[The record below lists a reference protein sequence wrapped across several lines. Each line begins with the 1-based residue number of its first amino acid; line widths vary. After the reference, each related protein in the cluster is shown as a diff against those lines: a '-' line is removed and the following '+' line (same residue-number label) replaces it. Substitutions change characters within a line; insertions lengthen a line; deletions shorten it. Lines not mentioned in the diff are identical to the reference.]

1 MPQFPGTI
9 KSKLP
14 KVGTTIFTTMTALAN
29 NHKAINLSQGF
40 PGFEVDNKLKTLVT
54 QYINTNN
61 NQYAPMA
68 GVLKLR
74 ERIAEKIEN
83 LYSTNYNAETEI
95 TITAGGTMALY
106 SAISAVVNE
115 GDEVVIFTPA
125 YDSYTPAVQLNGGI
139 PIYIPLKAPDFS
151 IPWDMVKK
159 FINHRTRLIILNN
172 PHNPTGATLS
182 EDDVKQLQH
191 ILQGTEIMVL
201 GDEVYEHLVF
211 DGKQHES
218 ICRYPALA
226 ERSFVVFSFG
236 KTYNATGWKVGYCVA
251 PEALMNEFRKVH
263 QYQTFS
269 VNTPIQLALADYME
283 DDSVYLKLAAFYE
296 EKRNFFLKQL
306 AGSKFDITPTQ
317 GTYFQLLG
325 YQNISEEKDIDLA
338 IRLTKEFGVASIP
351 VSVFYHKPFDS
362 KYLRCCFAKENDT
375 LQKAAEKLLKFAS

>member
-29 NHKAINLSQGF
+29 EHKAINLSQGF
-40 PGFEVDNKLKTLVT
+40 PDFEVANKLKTLVT

-172 PHNPTGATLS
+172 PHNPTGAALS

-201 GDEVYEHLVF
+201 SDEVYEHLVF

-283 DDSVYLKLAAFYE
+283 DNSVYLQLAAFYE

-306 AGSKFDITPTQ
+306 AGSKFDIAPTQ

-351 VSVFYHKPFDS
+351 VSIFYHKPFDS
-362 KYLRCCFAKENDT
+362 KFLRFCFAKENET
-375 LQKAAEKLLKFAS
+375 LQKAAEKLMKFAS

>member
-29 NHKAINLSQGF
+29 EYNAINLSQGF
-40 PGFEVDNKLKTLVT
+40 PDFEVDTKLKSLVA
-54 QYINTNN
+54 QYINSNN

-68 GVLKLR
+68 GVMKLR

-83 LYSTNYNAETEI
+83 LYATNYNAETEI
-95 TITAGGTMALY
+95 TVTAGGTIALY

-125 YDSYTPAVQLNGGI
+125 YDSYTPAVQINGGI
-139 PIYIPLKAPDFS
+139 PIYIPMKAPDFS

-172 PHNPTGATLS
+172 PHNPTGTTLS
-182 EDDVKQLQH
+182 EEDVKQLQH

-201 GDEVYEHLVF
+201 SDEVYEHLVF

-236 KTYNATGWKVGYCVA
+236 KTYNATGWKTGYCVA

-269 VNTPIQLALADYME
+269 ANTPIQLALADYME
-283 DDSVYLKLAAFYE
+283 DNSAYLQLAAFYE
-296 EKRNFFLKQL
+296 EKRNFFLKQFE
-306 AGSKFDITPTQ
+306 GSKFDITPAQ

-338 IRLTKEFGVASIP
+338 VRLTKEFGVASVP

-362 KYLRCCFAKENDT
+362 KLLRFCFAKENET
-375 LQKAAEKLLKFAS
+375 LQKAAERLMKFAS

>member
-14 KVGTTIFTTMTALAN
+14 KIGTTIFTTMTALAN

-362 KYLRCCFAKENDT
+362 KYLRFCFAKENEI
-375 LQKAAEKLLKFAS
+375 LQKAAERLMKFVS

>member
-29 NHKAINLSQGF
+29 EDNAINLSQGF
-40 PGFEVDNKLKTLVT
+40 PDFEVNDKLKSLVT

-68 GVLKLR
+68 GVAKLR
-74 ERIAEKIEN
+74 ESIAEKIEK
-83 LYSTNYNAETEI
+83 LYSTNYNPDTEI

-106 SAISAVVNE
+106 SAISAIVND

-139 PIYIPLKAPDFS
+139 PIYIPLKAPDFN

-201 GDEVYEHLVF
+201 SDEVYEHLVF

-251 PEALMNEFRKVH
+251 PEILMKEFRKVH

-269 VNTPIQLALADYME
+269 VNTPMQLALADYME
-283 DDSVYLKLAAFYE
+283 ENSAYLQLAAFYE
-296 EKRNFFLKQL
+296 EKRNFFLRQL
-306 AGSKFDITPTQ
+306 SGSKFDIKPAK

-325 YQNISEEKDIDLA
+325 YQNISEEKDTDLA
-338 IRLTKEFGVASIP
+338 IRLIKEFGVAAIP

-362 KYLRCCFAKENDT
+362 KYLRFCFAKENNT
-375 LQKAAEKLLKFAS
+375 LTQAAERLLKFAS

>member
-29 NHKAINLSQGF
+29 EHNAINLSQGF
-40 PGFEVDNKLKTLVT
+40 PDFEVNDKLKSLVT

-68 GVLKLR
+68 GVAKLR
-74 ERIAEKIEN
+74 ESIAEKIEK
-83 LYSTNYNAETEI
+83 LYSTNYNPDTEI

-106 SAISAVVNE
+106 SAISAIVND

-201 GDEVYEHLVF
+201 SDEVYEHLVF

-236 KTYNATGWKVGYCVA
+236 KTYNATGWKVGYCIA
-251 PEALMNEFRKVH
+251 PEILMKEFRKVH

-269 VNTPIQLALADYME
+269 VNTPMQLALADYME
-283 DDSVYLKLAAFYE
+283 ENSAYLQLAAFYE
-296 EKRNFFLKQL
+296 EKRNFFLRQL
-306 AGSKFDITPTQ
+306 SGSKFDIKPAK

-325 YQNISEEKDIDLA
+325 YQNISEEKDTDLA
-338 IRLTKEFGVASIP
+338 IRLIKEFGVAAIP

-362 KYLRCCFAKENDT
+362 KYLRFCFAKENNT
-375 LQKAAEKLLKFAS
+375 LTQAAERLLKFAS

>member
-1 MPQFPGTI
+1 
-9 KSKLP
+9 
-14 KVGTTIFTTMTALAN
+14 MTALAN
-29 NHKAINLSQGF
+29 EYQAINLSQGF
-40 PGFEVDNKLKTLVT
+40 PDFEVDNKLKTLVT
-54 QYINTNN
+54 QYINSNH

-68 GVLKLR
+68 GAVKLR
-74 ERIAEKIEN
+74 ERIAAKIEK
-83 LYSTNYNAETEI
+83 LYGTNYNPDTEI

-106 SAISAVVNE
+106 SAISAVVND

-172 PHNPTGATLS
+172 PHNPTGASLS

-251 PEALMNEFRKVH
+251 PEILMKEFRKVH

-283 DDSVYLKLAAFYE
+283 DDSVYLQLATFYE

-306 AGSKFDITPTQ
+306 AGSKFDIKPAK
-317 GTYFQLLG
+317 GSYFQLLG
-325 YQNISEEKDIDLA
+325 YQNISEEKDMDLA
-338 IRLTKEFGVASIP
+338 IRLTKEFGVAAIP

-362 KYLRCCFAKENDT
+362 KYLRCCFAKENVT

>member
-1 MPQFPGTI
+1 
-9 KSKLP
+9 
-14 KVGTTIFTTMTALAN
+14 
-29 NHKAINLSQGF
+29 
-40 PGFEVDNKLKTLVT
+40 
-54 QYINTNN
+54 
-61 NQYAPMA
+61 
-68 GVLKLR
+68 
-74 ERIAEKIEN
+74 
-83 LYSTNYNAETEI
+83 
-95 TITAGGTMALY
+95 MALY
-106 SAISAVVNE
+106 SAISAIVND

-201 GDEVYEHLVF
+201 SDEVYEHLVF

-236 KTYNATGWKVGYCVA
+236 KTYNATGWKVGYCIA
-251 PEALMNEFRKVH
+251 PEILMKEFRKVH

-269 VNTPIQLALADYME
+269 VNTPMQLALADYME
-283 DDSVYLKLAAFYE
+283 ENSAYLQLAAFYE
-296 EKRNFFLKQL
+296 EKRNFFLRQL
-306 AGSKFDITPTQ
+306 SGSKFDIKPAK

-325 YQNISEEKDIDLA
+325 YQNISEEKDTDLA
-338 IRLTKEFGVASIP
+338 IRLIKEFGVAAIP

-362 KYLRCCFAKENDT
+362 KYLRFCFAKENNT
-375 LQKAAEKLLKFAS
+375 LTQAAERLLKFAS

>member
-29 NHKAINLSQGF
+29 EHQAINLSQGF
-40 PGFEVDNKLKTLVT
+40 PDFEVDNKLKTLVT
-54 QYINTNN
+54 QYINSNH

-68 GVLKLR
+68 GAVKLR
-74 ERIAEKIEN
+74 ERIAAKIEK
-83 LYSTNYNAETEI
+83 LYGTNYNPDTEI

-106 SAISAVVNE
+106 SAISAVVND

-201 GDEVYEHLVF
+201 SDEVYEHLVF
-211 DGKQHES
+211 DGKQHQS

-251 PEALMNEFRKVH
+251 PEILMKEFRKVH

-283 DDSVYLKLAAFYE
+283 DDSVYLQLAAFYE

-306 AGSKFDITPTQ
+306 AGSKFDIKPAK
-317 GTYFQLLG
+317 GSYFQLLG
-325 YQNISEEKDIDLA
+325 YQNISEEKDMDLA
-338 IRLTKEFGVASIP
+338 IRLTKEFGVATIP

-362 KYLRCCFAKENDT
+362 KYLRICFAKENHT
-375 LQKAAEKLLKFAS
+375 LEKAAERLLKFTS

>member
-1 MPQFPGTI
+1 MPQFLGTI

-29 NHKAINLSQGF
+29 EHNAINLSQGF
-40 PGFEVDNKLKTLVT
+40 PDFEVNDKLKSLVT

-68 GVLKLR
+68 GVAKLR
-74 ERIAEKIEN
+74 ESIAEKIEK
-83 LYSTNYNAETEI
+83 LYSTNYNPDTEI

-106 SAISAVVNE
+106 SAISAIVND

-201 GDEVYEHLVF
+201 SDEVYEHLVF

-236 KTYNATGWKVGYCVA
+236 KTYNATGWKVGYCIA
-251 PEALMNEFRKVH
+251 PEILMKEFRKVH

-269 VNTPIQLALADYME
+269 VNTPMQLALADYME
-283 DDSVYLKLAAFYE
+283 ENSAYLQLAAFYE
-296 EKRNFFLKQL
+296 EKRNFFLRQL
-306 AGSKFDITPTQ
+306 SGSKFDIKPAK

-325 YQNISEEKDIDLA
+325 YQNISEEKDTDLA
-338 IRLTKEFGVASIP
+338 IRLIKEFGVAAIP

-362 KYLRCCFAKENDT
+362 KYLRFCFAKENNT
-375 LQKAAEKLLKFAS
+375 LTQAAERLLKFAS

>member
-29 NHKAINLSQGF
+29 EHKAINLSQGF
-40 PGFEVDNKLKTLVT
+40 PDFEVDNKLKTLVT
-54 QYINTNN
+54 KYINSNQ

-68 GVLKLR
+68 GVVKLR
-74 ERIAEKIEN
+74 EQIAAKIEN
-83 LYSTNYNAETEI
+83 LYGTNYNPDTEI

-106 SAISAVVNE
+106 SAISAVVND

-201 GDEVYEHLVF
+201 SDEVYEHLVF

-218 ICRYPALA
+218 ISRYPALA

-251 PEALMNEFRKVH
+251 PEILMKEFRKVH

-283 DDSVYLKLAAFYE
+283 DDSIYLQLAAFYE
-296 EKRNFFLKQL
+296 AKRNFFLKQL
-306 AGSKFDITPTQ
+306 SGSKFDIKPAK
-317 GTYFQLLG
+317 GSYFQLLG
-325 YQNISEEKDIDLA
+325 YQNISEEKDMDLT
-338 IRLTKEFGVASIP
+338 IRLTKEFGVATIP

-362 KYLRCCFAKENDT
+362 KYLRICFAKENDT

>member
-29 NHKAINLSQGF
+29 EDNAINLSQGF
-40 PGFEVDNKLKTLVT
+40 PDFEVNDKLKSLVT

-68 GVLKLR
+68 GVAKLR
-74 ERIAEKIEN
+74 ESIAEKIEK
-83 LYSTNYNAETEI
+83 LYSTNYNPDTEI

-106 SAISAVVNE
+106 SAISAIVND

-139 PIYIPLKAPDFS
+139 PIYIPLKAADFS

-201 GDEVYEHLVF
+201 SDEVYEHLVF

-236 KTYNATGWKVGYCVA
+236 KTYNATGWKVGYCIA
-251 PEALMNEFRKVH
+251 PEILMKEFRKVH

-269 VNTPIQLALADYME
+269 VNTPMQLALADYME
-283 DDSVYLKLAAFYE
+283 ENSAYLQLAAFYE
-296 EKRNFFLKQL
+296 EKRNFFLRQL
-306 AGSKFDITPTQ
+306 SGSKFDIKPAK

-325 YQNISEEKDIDLA
+325 YQNISEEKDTDLA
-338 IRLTKEFGVASIP
+338 IRLIKEFGVAAIP

-362 KYLRCCFAKENDT
+362 KYLRFCFAKENNT
-375 LQKAAEKLLKFAS
+375 LTQAAERLLKFAS

>member
-29 NHKAINLSQGF
+29 EHKAINLSQGF
-40 PGFEVDNKLKTLVT
+40 PDFEVADKLKSLVKHYVDT
-54 QYINTNN
+54 SN

-68 GVLKLR
+68 GAIKLR
-74 ERIAEKIEN
+74 EKIAEKLET
-83 LYSTNYNAETEI
+83 LYNAAYNPDTEI

-172 PHNPTGATLS
+172 PHNPTGAVLS
-182 EDDVKQLQH
+182 ADDMKQLQH
-191 ILQGTEIMVL
+191 ILQGSEIML
-201 GDEVYEHLVF
+201 LSDEVYEHLVF
-211 DGKQHES
+211 DEKQHES

-226 ERSFVVFSFG
+226 ERSFAVFSFG
-236 KTYNATGWKVGYCVA
+236 KTYNATGWKVGYCAA
-251 PEALMNEFRKVH
+251 PETLMKEFRKVH

-269 VNTPIQLALADYME
+269 VNTPMQLALADYME
-283 DDSVYLKLAAFYE
+283 DDAAYLQLAAFYQQ
-296 EKRNFFLKQL
+296 KRDFFLKQL
-306 AGSKFDITPTQ
+306 TDSKFEIKPAE
-317 GTYFQLLG
+317 GTYFQLLS
-325 YQNISEEKDIDLA
+325 YRNISEEKDMDLA
-338 IRLTKEFGVASIP
+338 IRLTKEYGVASVP

-362 KYLRCCFAKENDT
+362 KYLRFCFAKSDDT
-375 LQKAAEKLLKFAS
+375 LEKAAERLRKFGA